1 MLKLARSFFEERG
14 YLEADPCALMR
25 GAPLDSHVEPIPV
38 AVTPTETG
46 YLHTS
51 PEFALKRLLAA
62 GCGNV
67 YFLGHVFRQGEIG
80 ARHNPEFCMAEWY
93 RVGADYHDF
102 IAETAAFLSL
112 FLGPLPLQFLSY
124 RDAFARYATGDIS
137 AIGGNPSWSPAEQLD
152 FRLTT
157 QIEPHLGRNC
167 ITALTDFPPEQA
179 ALARIQNGTAERFE
193 LYVNGLELAN
203 GYHELAQSAEQHRRF
218 TAENAARVAR
228 GKQPL
233 PLDNHFIA
241 ALDHLPDCC
250 GVSVGFDRLM
260 MLQQRENHIAHV
272 LPFSWDPGPR
282 LEL

>member
-25 GAPLDSHVEPIPV
+25 GAPLDSHVEPMPV
-38 AVTPTETG
+38 AVTPTETA

-67 YFLGHVFRQGEIG
+67 YFLGHVFRQGEVG

-93 RVGADYHDF
+93 RIHADYRDF
-102 IAETAAFLSL
+102 IAETAAFLAL
-112 FLGPLPLQFLSY
+112 FLGPLPLQFLAY
-124 RDAFARYATGDIS
+124 RDAFAQYATGDIAS
-137 AIGGNPSWSPAEQLD
+137 IGGNPNWSPAEQLD

-157 QIEPHLGRNC
+157 QVEPHLGRNC

-179 ALARIQNGTAERFE
+179 ALARIHNGTAERFE

-218 TAENAARVAR
+218 TAENSARVAR
-228 GKQPL
+228 GKAPL
-233 PLDNHFIA
+233 PLDDAFIA
-241 ALDHLPDCC
+241 ALDRLPDCC
-250 GVSVGFDRLM
+250 GVSVGFDRLL
-260 MLQQRENHIAHV
+260 MLQQREKHISRV
-272 LPFSWDPGPR
+272 LPFSWSLP
-282 LEL
+282 EEC